1 MRQAA
6 RAVFLATTS
15 LAIVYAHGALAQ
27 PPQTSPPPAATSA
40 PPPSPPSKP
49 SAPSTPVASVSAVVV
64 TAARLNAARD
74 SIQPNLGASKYT
86 FDKSALEAVPG
97 GGNESLNQVIL
108 QAPGVAQDSYGQLHI
123 RGEHNGVQFRLDGV
137 ILPEGLSVFSQALS
151 PRIANSV
158 ELITGALPAEYGLRT
173 AGIIDITTK
182 TSYDN
187 GGTISIYGGSHE
199 EIEPSF
205 TFQGHTDTTNFF
217 ASGSYLQNDLGIEAP
232 DERSNPLHDHT
243 EQFNGFAYLDR
254 ILNANSRVSLIV
266 GTSDN
271 RFQIPDVSGGE
282 NGGLGLTVNGQS
294 NFPSEQLNEN
304 QREQTQFAIVS
315 YLYAADKL
323 TTQVSVF
330 GRYSTLAFSPNEIG
344 DLLYDGIAQTAFKS
358 DTSGGLQAEG
368 SYHLN
373 DQHTLRGGIII
384 QIDHSTSATTSDV
397 LLINNNPNSPS
408 YGDEISDQPYTIV
421 DDGAAV
427 AHTYSVYVQDEW
439 KLLSN
444 LTANYGLRFD
454 DFEGYRDENQVSPRL
469 NFVWLPTRST
479 TVHVGYARYF
489 TPPPF
494 ELVNSTSVGKFTT
507 PTGNPLITS
516 SANPLVAS
524 SGQLVATAA
533 NPLVTADTTPYA
545 ERANYYDVGAEQK
558 IGRHFNMTF
567 DAYYKTS
574 TNLIDEGQFGAPIIL
589 TPFNYAKGLQYGMEL
604 TLSYVSGPLSTYA
617 NLSHT
622 RATGQ
627 DWTTSQFSFSQAQLD
642 YVAAHSIFLDHD
654 EDYSVS
660 AGASYL
666 WNGTRFGGDMIFGS
680 GLRADKTLTVPV
692 TEPDGSVLTAI
703 PNGVELPSY
712 IQVNLAL
719 SHKFLMAGG
728 PLELRLDVINL
739 FDELYQIRNGTGVGV
754 FAPQYGPRRG
764 LFVGA
769 TKEF

>member
-1 MRQAA
+1 MRQAV
-6 RAVFLATTS
+6 RAVVLATTS
-15 LAIVYAHGALAQ
+15 LAIVCLQGALSQGALAQ
-27 PPQTSPPPAATSA
+27 PAQ
-40 PPPSPPSKP
+40 PPSPAPAP
-49 SAPSTPVASVSAVVV
+49 SAAAAPSPDATVSAVVV

-74 SIQPNLGASKYT
+74 SIQPNLGASKYS
-86 FDKSALEAVPG
+86 FDKAALDAIPG
-97 GGNESLNQVIL
+97 GQNVSLNQVIL

-123 RGEHNGVQFRLDGV
+123 RGEHNGLQFRLDGV

-158 ELITGALPAEYGLRT
+158 TLITGALPAEYGLRT
-173 AGIIDITTK
+173 AGIVDITTK
-182 TSYDN
+182 TAYDD
-187 GGTISIYGGSHE
+187 GGTISIYGGSHG

-205 TFQGHTDTTNFF
+205 TVQGHTDDTNFF
-217 ASGSYLQNDLGIEAP
+217 ASGSYIQDDLGIEAP
-232 DERSNPLHDHT
+232 DRRSNPLHDHT
-243 EQFNGFAYLDR
+243 EQFNGFAYLSR
-254 ILNANSRVSLIV
+254 ILNPNSRISLIV

-294 NFPSEQLNEN
+294 NYPSEQLNEN
-304 QREQTQFAIVS
+304 QREQTQFAIAS
-315 YLYAADKL
+315 YLYVADQL
-323 TTQVSVF
+323 TTQVSLF
-330 GRYSTLAFSPNEIG
+330 GRYSTLAFSPDEIG
-344 DLLYDGIAQTAFKS
+344 DILYDGISQAASKS
-358 DTSGGLQAEG
+358 DTAGGIQAEG

-373 DQHTLRGGIII
+373 DQHTLRGGILIE
-384 QIDHSTSATTSDV
+384 IDHSTSATTSDV
-397 LLINNNPNSPS
+397 LLINNDPTSPT
-408 YGDEISDQPYTIV
+408 YGGQISDQPYAIV
-421 DDGAAV
+421 DDGASV

-439 KLLSN
+439 KLFSN

-454 DFEGYRDENQVSPRL
+454 DFEGYRDENQLSPRL

-479 TVHVGYARYF
+479 TIHVGYARYF

-494 ELVNSTSVGKFTT
+494 ELVNSTSVNRFTA
-507 PTGNPLITS
+507 PTGNPLVTT

-524 SGQLVATAA
+524 SGQLVATPG

-558 IGRHFNMTF
+558 VGRHFNVTL

-574 TNLIDEGQFGAPIIL
+574 RNLIDEGQFGAPIIL
-589 TPFNYAKGLQYGMEL
+589 TPFNYAKGLQYGLEL

-642 YVAAHSIFLDHD
+642 YVANHSIFLDHD

-666 WNGTRFGGDMIFGS
+666 WYGTRFGGDMIFGS
-680 GLRADKTLTVPV
+680 GLRADKNLTVPV

-712 IQVNLAL
+712 VQVNMAL
-719 SHKFLMAGG
+719 SHKFAMAGG

-739 FDELYQIRNGTGVGV
+739 FDAVYQIRNGTGVGV

>member
-6 RAVFLATTS
+6 RAVFLATAS
-15 LAIVYAHGALAQ
+15 LAIFCAQGARAQQAQ
-27 PPQTSPPPAATSA
+27 PAQQTQPTAPPAPL
-40 PPPSPPSKP
+40 PPPSAI
-49 SAPSTPVASVSAVVV
+49 SAIVV
-64 TAARLNAARD
+64 TAQRLNAARD

-86 FDKSALEAVPG
+86 FDKAALEAIPG
-97 GGNESLNQVIL
+97 GENESLNQVIL

-123 RGEHNGVQFRLDGV
+123 RGEHNGLQFRLDGV

-173 AGIIDITTK
+173 AGIVDITTK
-182 TSYDN
+182 TRYDD

-217 ASGSYLQNDLGIEAP
+217 ASGSYLQDDLGIEAP
-232 DERSNPLHDHT
+232 DTRNNPLHDHT

-254 ILNANSRVSLIV
+254 ILNQNGRISLIV

-271 RFQIPDVSGGE
+271 RFQIPDVSGGV

-294 NFPSEQLNEN
+294 NAPSDQLNAN

-323 TTQVSVF
+323 TTQVSLF
-330 GRYSTLAFSPNEIG
+330 GRYSTLAFSPDEIG
-344 DLLYDGIAQTAFKS
+344 DILYDGISQAAFKS
-358 DTSGGLQAEG
+358 DTAGGIQAEG
-368 SYHLN
+368 SYRLN
-373 DQHTLRGGIII
+373 DQHTVRGGIIVE
-384 QIDHSTSATTSDV
+384 IDHSTSATTSDV
-397 LLINNNPNSPS
+397 LLINNNPNAPN
-408 YGDEISDQPYTIV
+408 YGDPISDQPYAIV
-421 DDGAAV
+421 DDGASV
-427 AHTYSVYVQDEW
+427 AHTYSVYAQDEW

-444 LTANYGLRFD
+444 VTVNYGLRFD
-454 DFEGYRDENQVSPRL
+454 DFEGYRDENQLSPRL
-469 NFVWLPTRST
+469 NFVWLPTPST

-494 ELVNSTSVGKFTT
+494 ELVNSTSVNRFAS
-507 PTGNPLITS
+507 PTGNPLVTS

-524 SGQLVATAA
+524 SGQLVASSA

-558 IGRHFNMTF
+558 IGRHFNVTF

-604 TLSYVSGPLSTYA
+604 TLSYVQGPLSTYA

-627 DWTTSQFSFSQAQLD
+627 DWTTSQFSFTQAQLD
-642 YVAAHSIFLDHD
+642 YVANHSIFLDHD

-666 WNGTRFGGDMIFGS
+666 LYGTRFGGDMIFGS

-692 TEPDGSVLTAI
+692 KEPDGSVLTAI

-712 IQVNLAL
+712 VQVNVDL

-739 FDELYQIRNGTGVGV
+739 FDKIYQIRNGTGVGV

>member
-1 MRQAA
+1 MRQAV
-6 RAVFLATTS
+6 RAVVLATTS
-15 LAIVYAHGALAQ
+15 LAIVCLQGALTDGALAQ
-27 PPQTSPPPAATSA
+27 PAQ
-40 PPPSPPSKP
+40 PPSPTPAA
-49 SAPSTPVASVSAVVV
+49 SAADPPPTPATTVKAVVV

-74 SIQPNLGASKYT
+74 SIQPNLGASKYS
-86 FDKSALEAVPG
+86 FDKAALDAIPG
-97 GGNESLNQVIL
+97 GQNVSLNQVIL

-123 RGEHNGVQFRLDGV
+123 RGEHNGLQFRLDGV

-158 ELITGALPAEYGLRT
+158 TLITGALPAEYGLRT
-173 AGIIDITTK
+173 AGIVDINTK
-182 TSYDN
+182 TAYDN
-187 GGTISIYGGSHE
+187 GGTISLYGGSHQ

-205 TFQGHTDTTNFF
+205 TVQGHTDDTNFF
-217 ASGSYLQNDLGIEAP
+217 ASVSYIRDDLGIEAP
-232 DERSNPLHDHT
+232 EERRTPLHDHT
-243 EQFNGFAYLDR
+243 EQFNGFAYLAR
-254 ILNANSRVSLIV
+254 ILNPNSRISLIV
-266 GTSDN
+266 GSSDN
-271 RFQIPDVSGGE
+271 RFQIPDVSGGQ
-282 NGGLGLTVNGQS
+282 NGGLGLSVNGQS
-294 NFPSEQLNEN
+294 TFPSEQLNEN
-304 QREQTQFAIVS
+304 QREQTQFAIAS
-315 YLYAADKL
+315 YLYVADQL
-323 TTQVSVF
+323 TTQVSLF

-344 DLLYDGIAQTAFKS
+344 DILYDGISQAASKS
-358 DTSGGLQAEG
+358 DTAGGIQAEG

-373 DQHTLRGGIII
+373 DQHTLRGGVIIE
-384 QIDHSTSATTSDV
+384 IDHSTSATTSDV
-397 LLINNNPNSPS
+397 LLINNNPNSPA
-408 YGDEISDQPYTIV
+408 YGGQISDQPYAIV

-427 AHTYSVYVQDEW
+427 ARTYSVYVQDEW
-439 KLLSN
+439 KLFSN

-454 DFEGYRDENQVSPRL
+454 DFEGYRDENQLSPRL

-494 ELVNSTSVGKFTT
+494 ELVNSTSVNRFTA
-507 PTGNPLITS
+507 PTGNPLVTT

-524 SGQLVATAA
+524 SGQLVATPG

-558 IGRHFNMTF
+558 VGRHFNVTL

-589 TPFNYAKGLQYGMEL
+589 TPFNYAKGLQYGLEL

-622 RATGQ
+622 RATGK

-642 YVAAHSIFLDHD
+642 YVASHSIFLDHD

-666 WNGTRFGGDMIFGS
+666 WYGTRFGGDMIFGS
-680 GLRADKTLTVPV
+680 GLRADKNLTVPV

-703 PNGVELPSY
+703 PNGEELPSY

-719 SHKFLMAGG
+719 SHKFAMAGG
-728 PLELRLDVINL
+728 PLELRFDVINL
-739 FDELYQIRNGTGVGV
+739 FDEVYQIRNGTGVGV

>member
-1 MRQAA
+1 MRQAV
-6 RAVFLATTS
+6 RAVVFATTS
-15 LAIVYAHGALAQ
+15 LAIFCAKGALAQ
-27 PPQTSPPPAATSA
+27 PAQ
-40 PPPSPPSKP
+40 P
-49 SAPSTPVASVSAVVV
+49 SAPTTPASAGSAASVTPTVAVSTVV
-64 TAARLNAARD
+64 ITASRLNAARD

-86 FDKSALEAVPG
+86 FDKSALEAIPG
-97 GGNESLNQVIL
+97 GENVSLNQVIL

-123 RGEHNGVQFRLDGV
+123 RGEHNGLQFRLDGV

-173 AGIIDITTK
+173 AGIVDIKTK
-182 TSYDN
+182 TSYDD
-187 GGTISIYGGSHE
+187 GGTISLYGGSHG

-217 ASGSYLQNDLGIEAP
+217 ASGSYLQDDLGIEAP
-232 DERSNPLHDHT
+232 DQRSNPLHDHT

-254 ILNANSRVSLIV
+254 ILNSNSRLSLIV

-271 RFQIPDVSGGE
+271 RFQIPDVSGGQ
-282 NGGLGLTVNGQS
+282 NGGLGLTVEGQS
-294 NFPSEQLNEN
+294 NFPSDQLNEN
-304 QREQTQFAIVS
+304 QREQTQFAIAS

-323 TTQVSVF
+323 TTQVSLF
-330 GRYSTLAFSPNEIG
+330 GRYSTLAFSPDEIG
-344 DLLYDGIAQTAFKS
+344 DILYDGISQAAFKS
-358 DTSGGLQAEG
+358 DTAGGLQAEG

-373 DQHTLRGGIII
+373 DQHTLRGGMIVE
-384 QIDHSTSATTSDV
+384 IDHSTSATTSQV
-397 LLINNNPNSPS
+397 LLIDNNPNDPN
-408 YGDEISDQPYTIV
+408 YGGQISDQPYTIV
-421 DDGAAV
+421 DDGASV
-427 AHTYSVYVQDEW
+427 AHTYSVYIQDEW

-454 DFEGYRDENQVSPRL
+454 DFEGYRNENQLSPRL

-494 ELVNSTSVGKFTT
+494 ELVNSSSVGKFTS
-507 PTGNPLITS
+507 PTGNPLVTS

-524 SGQLVATAA
+524 SGQLVASAG

-558 IGRHFNMTF
+558 VGRHFNVTL

-589 TPFNYAKGLQYGMEL
+589 TPFNYAKGLQYGLEL
-604 TLSYVSGPLSTYA
+604 TLSYVRGPLSTYA

-642 YVAAHSIFLDHD
+642 YVANHSIFLDHD

-666 WNGTRFGGDMIFGS
+666 LYGTRFGGDMLFGS
-680 GLRADKTLTVPV
+680 GLRADKPLAIPV
-692 TEPDGSVLTAI
+692 AEPDGSVLTAV

-712 IQVNLAL
+712 VQVNLAV
-719 SHKFLMAGG
+719 SHKFKMAGG

-739 FDELYQIRNGTGVGV
+739 FDTVYQIRNGTGVGV

-764 LFVGA
+764 LFVGV
-769 TKEF
+769 TKEFGS